1 MNTERIDLRATKE
14 EVKAEDF
21 NPYLQ
26 INDQGIFRCHDVA
39 AFEVDGI
46 KSPEKPEPR
55 RDCVALSPFWMVA
68 DSEPMHD
75 AAENGTLLRIR
86 MRDGRTVDRFITG
99 SELESMKIW
108 ETLRALGCRVKP
120 HPLARTTIK
129 DYLLSNYAPG
139 VVRTYGKSG
148 WTAGPKNEQVFVLG
162 NEVLGDD
169 EGRFESV
176 DNSPTACE
184 CKGTTEDWIERMAK
198 PAAASPLWSFGI
210 CAAFAAP
217 LMELVNFRADGGW
230 HFYGLSSAG
239 KSLVLE
245 CAASV
250 FGPHKYLKSWNLTD
264 GAVELMGETY
274 NGLPLCLDE
283 LGEASSP
290 MVTRAVYA
298 LSDGQGR
305 KRLDQKAKARRVRSW
320 RLLTLSS
327 GEISIEDKISERGK
341 NLRGGQALRIADV
354 YIGHPD
360 LVRDLPNEAQQLKTA
375 QAETYGTV
383 GREYLNRLV
392 ELRNNKPEELARVQA
407 DFNQMLGNIREN
419 IKDARRARAAQRFA
433 LVTLAAELAQSW
445 GLLPES
451 YNVREIVKTVF
462 SVWSNDTAKITL
474 NENHQAA
481 RRLLDF
487 IETETGVTIQHV
499 KRDNELVGDIK
510 GRRAGWIR
518 EPDENREKQPPTVY
532 LLKASVKSAI
542 GEYNLRAFVKAMS
555 TESVLNHSDGSF
567 THPTPRFY
575 DFKLDRQ
582 SYPRTYQFNL
592 DALRVYVDGPEPI
605 EEIKI
610 ETTTTETGDDHG
622 RNGQRELTT
631 TFDAPTRH

>member
-55 RDCVALSPFWMVA
+55 RDCVALSPFWMLA

-108 ETLRALGCRVKP
+108 ETLRAIGCRVKP
-120 HPLARTTIK
+120 HALARTTIK

-148 WTAGPKNEQVFVLG
+148 WTAGPQNEQVFVLG
-162 NEVLGDD
+162 NEVLGDT

-176 DNSPTACE
+176 DNAPTACE
-184 CKGTTEDWIERMAK
+184 TSGTVEDWIERMAQ
-198 PAAASPLWSFGI
+198 PAAASPVWSFGI

-217 LMELVNFRADGGW
+217 LMELVDFRADGGW

-264 GAVELMGETY
+264 GGVELIAETY

-283 LGEASSP
+283 LGEASSA
-290 MVTRAVYA
+290 VITRAVYA

-305 KRLDQKAKARRVRSW
+305 KRMDQKAKARRVRSW

-327 GEISIEDKISERGK
+327 GEVSIEDKIAERGK
-341 NLRGGQALRIADV
+341 SLRGGQALRVADI
-354 YIGHPD
+354 YIDHKD
-360 LVRDLPNEAQQLKTA
+360 LARDLPQAAQQLKTA

-383 GREYLNRLV
+383 GREYLKRLV
-392 ELRNNKPEELARVQA
+392 ELRNEKPKELAKLKA
-407 DFNQMLGNIREN
+407 DFAGMLQTIREN

-433 LVTLAAELAQSW
+433 LVTLGAELAQSW

-451 YNVREIVKTVF
+451 YDVRNIVRTVF
-462 SVWSNDTAKITL
+462 SVWSTDTAKHTL
-474 NENHQAA
+474 NENFQAA

-487 IETETGVTIQHV
+487 VETESGATIQHV
-499 KRDNELVGDIK
+499 NKSNELVGDIK

-518 EPDENREKQPPTVY
+518 EPDEPREERPPTVY
-532 LLKASVKSAI
+532 LLKTALDNAI
-542 GEYNLRAFVKAMS
+542 GAYNLRAFVKAMS
-555 TESVLNHSDGSF
+555 KAQVLKHSPSAF
-567 THPTPRFY
+567 THPTPRFEHQL
-575 DFKLDRQ
+575 FDRK
-582 SYPRTYQFNL
+582 SYPRTYQFDL
-592 DALRVYVDGPEPI
+592 DALRIYVDGPEP
-605 EEIKI
+605 EETDTNTQ
-610 ETTTTETGDDHG
+610 TTKGANYGSIATISNTAH
-622 RNGQRELTT
+622 
-631 TFDAPTRH
+631 